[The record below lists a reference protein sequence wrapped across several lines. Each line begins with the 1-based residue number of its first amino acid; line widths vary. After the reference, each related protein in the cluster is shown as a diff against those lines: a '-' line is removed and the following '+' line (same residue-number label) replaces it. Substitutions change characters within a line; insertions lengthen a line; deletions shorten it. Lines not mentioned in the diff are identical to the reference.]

1 MLKDEALATITQH
14 ALIERGDTILVALS
28 GGADSVALLHV
39 LHALVPTLGFSLC
52 AAHLNHGIRG
62 EEADEDQAFVQRVC
76 DALGIALLTRNVDVP
91 AAAAQQK
98 QTLEQA
104 ARACRYA
111 FLREA
116 AQALGA
122 SKIALAHHMNDQAE
136 TLLLHLARGSGLTG
150 LTGMRPQNQELIRP
164 FLYCTRAQIEAYLAQ
179 ESLPFRTDSTNLV
192 AEYTRNKLRLDI
204 IPAFEAHVNPAFVK
218 SLCSA
223 AELLLADET
232 YLDGLARDAL
242 ASAKTAKGYDRHAL
256 SALAY
261 PLLSRAVRIALA
273 DAGAAQDI
281 QRTHVQQVIALLNAS
296 TGARLNLPQADV
308 WLDYDSVCFGRY
320 VMPARADTP
329 VPFCGEGVYT
339 LPDGS
344 FFTCSVSTPPA
355 EGFKENRTVA
365 YIDANKLHALEIN
378 GSALCFRSRV
388 PGDLF
393 FPVGAP
399 GCKKLKSYLID
410 HKVSRGAREGAM
422 LCAGSDVLFLP
433 GFGISELVKLD
444 ASSASILRFEFQGMS
459 T

>member
-39 LHALVPTLGFSLC
+39 LHALAPTLGFSLC

-62 EEADEDQAFVQRVC
+62 VEADEDQAFVQRIC
-76 DALGIALLTRNVDVP
+76 GTLGVALLTRNVDVP

-116 AQALGA
+116 AQTLGA
-122 SKIALAHHMNDQAE
+122 GKIALAHHMNDQAE

-179 ESLPFRTDSTNLV
+179 ESLPYRTDSTNLV
-192 AEYTRNKLRLDI
+192 AEYTRNRLRLDI

-218 SLCSA
+218 ALCSA

-232 YLDGLARDAL
+232 YLDSLARDAL
-242 ASAKTAKGYDRHAL
+242 TSAKTAKGYDRHAL

-261 PLLSRAVRIALA
+261 PLLSRTVRIALA

-296 TGARLNLPQADV
+296 TGARLTLPQADV

-320 VMPARADTP
+320 VIPPHADIR
-329 VPFCGEGVYT
+329 VPFSGEGVYT

-344 FFTCSVSTPPA
+344 FTCSVSTPPA
-355 EGFKENRTVA
+355 DGFKENRTVA
-365 YIDANKLHALEIN
+365 YIDADKLHALEMN
-378 GSALCFRSRV
+378 GSVQCFRSRV

-399 GCKKLKSYLID
+399 GRKKLKSYLID
-410 HKVSRGAREGAM
+410 HKVSRGAREGSM

-433 GFGISELVKLD
+433 GFGVSELVKLD
-444 ASSASILRFEFQGMS
+444 AFSASILRFEFQGMS